1 MILFS
6 FSVKAKEVQ
15 LLCLYASS
23 SKESQLRTLVGNCS
37 ETCNQAL
44 YCSRESNKVCMQEE
58 GHTTKCIKENQIYFV
73 LELLLVVQE
82 LKRTQR
88 SDDRSAKFLIS
99 LWFVSKL
106 LNLGFLCNFFS
117 LLLLFWQNC
126 FLFSKEPLKLW
137 AFYSRFLSLQFFA
150 KRKKYK
156 TFLIKSWDMT
166 EPRNDFLL
174 HSFFFQVKAMKMSC
188 LARFF

>member
-106 LNLGFLCNFFS
+106 LNLGFLCNFFFAAFTFLVE
-117 LLLLFWQNC
+117 LLSFLQRTSEVLG
-126 FLFSKEPLKLW
+126 FLFT
-137 AFYSRFLSLQFFA
+137 LSFTTIFCKKKKVQDFF
-150 KRKKYK
+150 
-156 TFLIKSWDMT
+156 D
-166 EPRNDFLL
+166 
-174 HSFFFQVKAMKMSC
+174 
-188 LARFF
+188 

>member
-15 LLCLYASS
+15 LLCLYASSS

-126 FLFSKEPLKLW
+126 FLFSKEPLKLG
-137 AFYSRFLSLQFFA
+137 FLFTLSFTTIFCKKKKVQDFF
-150 KRKKYK
+150 
-156 TFLIKSWDMT
+156 D
-166 EPRNDFLL
+166 
-174 HSFFFQVKAMKMSC
+174 
-188 LARFF
+188 

>member
-106 LNLGFLCNFFS
+106 LNLGFLCNFFFAAFFAAVAS
-117 LLLLFWQNC
+117 EAEVG
-126 FLFSKEPLKLW
+126 FLFT
-137 AFYSRFLSLQFFA
+137 LSFTTIFC
-150 KRKKYK
+150 KRTRKKQ
-156 TFLIKSWDMT
+156 S
-166 EPRNDFLL
+166 
-174 HSFFFQVKAMKMSC
+174 
-188 LARFF
+188 